1 MMKKTMN
8 DKLNELFRICGIND
22 FIFTYQ
28 KEGDINF
35 IDYSL
40 EPEKKIVV
48 NISNTEDEE
57 LDMLLTSK
65 INELK
70 ELFK

>member
-1 MMKKTMN
+1 MN

-28 KEGDINF
+28 KEGDNNY

-48 NISNTEDEE
+48 NITNTEDEE
-57 LDMLLTSK
+57 LDKLLTSK
-65 INELK
+65 IEELK

>member
-1 MMKKTMN
+1 MTN
-8 DKLNELFRICGIND
+8 KLNELFQICGVND

-28 KEGDINF
+28 KEGDKNF
-35 IDYSL
+35 VDYSL

-48 NISNTEDEE
+48 NVPNSDDKE
-57 LDMLLTSK
+57 LDELLSNK
-65 INELK
+65 IEELK

>member
-1 MMKKTMN
+1 MN

-22 FIFTYQ
+22 FVFTYQ
-28 KEGDINF
+28 KEGDKNF

-48 NISNTEDEE
+48 NISNTEDKE
-57 LDMLLTSK
+57 LDMLLTAK

>member
-1 MMKKTMN
+1 MN

-22 FIFTYQ
+22 FVFTYQ
-28 KEGDINF
+28 KDGDKNF
-35 IDYSL
+35 IDYTL
-40 EPEKKIVV
+40 EPEKSIVV

-57 LDMLLTSK
+57 LDELLTSK
-65 INELK
+65 IKELK

>member
-1 MMKKTMN
+1 MN

-22 FIFTYQ
+22 FVFTYQ
-28 KEGDINF
+28 KEGDKNF

-48 NISNTEDEE
+48 NISDTEDTE
-57 LDMLLTSK
+57 LDELLTSK
-65 INELK
+65 IEELK
-70 ELFK
+70 KLF

>member
-1 MMKKTMN
+1 MN

-28 KEGDINF
+28 KEGDNNY

-48 NISNTEDEE
+48 NITNTEDTE
-57 LDMLLTSK
+57 LDKLLTSK
-65 INELK
+65 IEELK

>member
-1 MMKKTMN
+1 MTN
-8 DKLNELFRICGIND
+8 KLKELFQICGVND

-28 KEGDINF
+28 KEGDKNF
-35 IDYSL
+35 VDYSL

-48 NISNTEDEE
+48 NIPNSDDKE
-57 LDMLLTSK
+57 LDELLSNK
-65 INELK
+65 IKELK

>member
-1 MMKKTMN
+1 MN

-22 FIFTYQ
+22 FVFTYQ
-28 KEGDINF
+28 KEGDKNF
-35 IDYSL
+35 IDFSL

-48 NISNTEDEE
+48 NITNTEDTE
-57 LDMLLTSK
+57 LDTLLTSK
-65 INELK
+65 IEELK